1 MTAAAPAT
9 PSSLTTR
16 AVERLAFPLVFGG
29 AVALHAVALE
39 RGGDP
44 TASVFVATFGSM
56 ALIAG
61 LERLFPHHRSWLR
74 SHDDVATD
82 IAHAL
87 TIAVVS
93 GLVLP
98 LSITLGVAASGWLG
112 PSLSLGFWPDAWP
125 WLAQLPLALVFAELP
140 KYWHHR
146 LQHET
151 ELLWRYHALHHSAP
165 RLYFLNA
172 ARFHPIDIVIDTLLG
187 IGFITALGCPVEVV
201 ALFGTV
207 SAVHGYFQHANL
219 RIRIGWLNYVFS
231 MAELHRWH
239 HSKVLG
245 EANHNYGQNLILW
258 DLVFGTFYW
267 PDDREPPE
275 AIGIPDLPAFP
286 MTYLRQLAS
295 PFTWRRIREASRDDT
310 GVRPAGGRAVP

>member
-1 MTAAAPAT
+1 VSEAAIAADT
-9 PSSLTTR
+9 GLARR
-16 AVERLAFPLVFGG
+16 AVERLAFPLLFCG
-29 AVALHAVALE
+29 AVGLHAAALTD
-39 RGGDP
+39 GGDP
-44 TASVFVATFGSM
+44 TATVAVATLGSM
-56 ALIAG
+56 VVIAL
-61 LERLFPHHRSWLR
+61 LERCFPHHQSWLH
-74 SHDDVATD
+74 SHDDIRTD

-93 GLVLP
+93 GWA
-98 LSITLGVAASGWLG
+98 LSGSLIVGVAVSQWLG
-112 PSLSLGFWPDAWP
+112 ESAGLGLWPTTWP
-125 WLAQLPLALVFAELP
+125 WLAQLPLALAIAELP

-151 ELLWRYHALHHSAP
+151 DLLWRYHAVHHSAP

-172 ARFHPIDIVIDTLLG
+172 ARFHPIDITIDTFLG
-187 IGFITALGCPVEVV
+187 VSTIVALGCPVELV
-201 ALFGTV
+201 ALFGTA

-219 RIRIGWLNYVFS
+219 GIRIGWLNYVFS

-239 HSKVLG
+239 HSKTVE

-286 MTYLRQLAS
+286 MTYFRQQAS
-295 PFTWRRIREASRDDT
+295 PFTWRRIEQESRSS
-310 GVRPAGGRAVP
+310 AVV